1 MGPAVQSNPAEP
13 AYFSAYEQ
21 PTGLPHEPKKVYY
34 GNGSRMRRTFS
45 IAVILLLSQ
54 LVAPAAN
61 NLRIYFVD
69 VEGGAATLIVTP
81 SGESLLIDTGNPLP
95 DDRDAKRIY
104 AATQQAGLKKIDNLL
119 TTHFDGDHSGGVA
132 ALVKLIP
139 IANFFDHGDTIET
152 ERPRDA
158 QRWEAYKSAAA
169 TGKRTSV
176 KPGDRIPLRGV
187 KVDVVSSNGQV
198 LAKPINGGGP
208 NPLCKDAVQKDPD
221 KTENSRCAGILLTY
235 GKWKFLDVGD
245 LTWDKEMALACPVNK
260 VGTVTLYQ
268 ATHHGFFGDRSGAP
282 AHVFAMRPQV
292 VVVNN
297 GPRKGLGTPELYE
310 RMTHIPGIEG
320 IWQGHLSLANDK
332 QHNTGEEMIA
342 NLEPTEQC
350 QGHWLTVT
358 VEPSGKFTVANS
370 RNGFTKSY
378 TAR

>member
-1 MGPAVQSNPAEP
+1 
-13 AYFSAYEQ
+13 
-21 PTGLPHEPKKVYY
+21 
-34 GNGSRMRRTFS
+34 MRRVLSLAITLF
-45 IAVILLLSQ
+45 LSQ
-54 LVAPAAN
+54 LLAVAAN
-61 NLRIYFVD
+61 DLRIYFVD

-81 SGESLLIDTGNPLP
+81 AGESLLVDTGNPLP

-104 AATQQAGLKKIDNLL
+104 AAAQNAGLKKIDYLF

-132 ALVKLIP
+132 ALVKMIP

-158 QRWEAYKSAAA
+158 QRWEAYKTAAA

-176 KPGDRIPLRGV
+176 KPGDRLPLKGV
-187 KVDVVSSNGQV
+187 KVEVVSSNGEV
-198 LAKPINGGGP
+198 LAKPINGGRP
-208 NPLCKDAVQKDPD
+208 NPLCKGAVQKDPD
-221 KTENSRCAGILLTY
+221 KSENSRCAGFLLTY

-260 VGTVTLYQ
+260 VGAVTLYQ

-282 AHVFAMRPQV
+282 AHIFAMHPQV

-297 GPRKGLGTPELYE
+297 GPRKGLGAPELYE
-310 RMTHIPGIEG
+310 RMTQIPGIEG

-332 QHNTGEEMIA
+332 QHNTPEEMIA
-342 NLEPTEQC
+342 NLGPTDQC
-350 QGHWLTVT
+350 QGQWITVT

-370 RNGFTKSY
+370 RNGFSKTY
-378 TAR
+378 TAK

>member
-1 MGPAVQSNPAEP
+1 
-13 AYFSAYEQ
+13 
-21 PTGLPHEPKKVYY
+21 
-34 GNGSRMRRTFS
+34 MRTIS
-45 IAVILLLSQ
+45 SLAVILLSSQ
-54 LVAPAAN
+54 LLAGAAN

-81 SGESLLIDTGNPLP
+81 SGESLLVDTGNPLP

-104 AATQQAGLKKIDNLL
+104 ATAQKAGLKKINYLL

-139 IANFFDHGDTIET
+139 IANFVDHGDTIEM
-152 ERPRDA
+152 EKPRDV
-158 QRWEAYKSAAA
+158 QRWEAYKAAAA
-169 TGKRTSV
+169 TGKRTTV
-176 KPGDRIPLRGV
+176 RPGDRIPLRGV
-187 KVDVVSSNGQV
+187 KVEVVSSNGEV

-208 NPLCKDAVQKDPD
+208 NPLCKDARQKDPD

-260 VGTVTLYQ
+260 LGTVTLYQ

-282 AHVFAMRPQV
+282 AHVFAIRPQV

-310 RMTHIPGIEG
+310 RMTSIPGIEG

-332 QHNTGEEMIA
+332 EHNTNPEMIA
-342 NLEPTEQC
+342 NPESTDQC
-350 QGHWLTVT
+350 QGHALTVT
-358 VEPSGKFTVANS
+358 VEPNGKFTVANS
-370 RNGFTKSY
+370 RNGFTKTY
-378 TAR
+378 VAR